1 MSRLRALS
9 LALALSVVPT
19 LPTVSVAQQQR
30 TPTMAGRSPV
40 YAPNGVAATS
50 QPLATSAAIAVLER
64 GGNAFDA
71 AVTAAAVLAVV
82 EPMMTGIG
90 GDMFALAWSAK
101 EKRLVALNASGRA
114 GSLMGCA
121 AQEIRNHHVGAGRST
136 SDRIRGERISG
147 HSGDRGRL
155 ESTDPEPRRRRE

>member
-9 LALALSVVPT
+9 LALSFSSVAI
-19 LPTVSVAQQQR
+19 LPTVSPAQQR
-30 TPTMAGRSPV
+30 MPTMAGRSPV

-114 GSLMGCA
+114 GSLMTR
-121 AQEIRNHHVGAGRST
+121 EELVK
-136 SDRIRGERISG
+136 
-147 HSGDRGRL
+147 RGRTSVPRSA
-155 ESTDPEPRRRRE
+155 ESVTVPGALGG